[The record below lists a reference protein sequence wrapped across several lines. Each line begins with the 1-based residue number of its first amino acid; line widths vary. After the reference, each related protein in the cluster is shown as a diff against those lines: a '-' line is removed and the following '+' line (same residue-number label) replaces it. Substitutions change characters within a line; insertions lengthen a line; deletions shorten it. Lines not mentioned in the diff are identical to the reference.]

1 MTLQQELNDLQIVAR
16 EMNRILDLHMTDES
30 LNWPQL
36 EEDDEEDFYDSYDAL
51 GEEADRDEIR

>member
-1 MTLQQELNDLQIVAR
+1 MTLQSELNDLLIVAR
-16 EMNRILDLHMTDES
+16 GMNRVLDLKMTDES

-51 GEEADRDEIR
+51 GEEAARDEI